1 MNNTDRNRIIAQIE
15 SMMNQIWEKLG
26 EGLPLATYRE
36 CLIFEL
42 RSAMLSF
49 RENVVIPV
57 TYKYF
62 KAENQLKVDLL
73 IENEIP
79 VEIEMESSEAHR
91 KMMAVLR
98 HSGKPIGLLITLQVK
113 PVRFILNKITYPQ
126 KIR

>member
-1 MNNTDRNRIIAQIE
+1 
-15 SMMNQIWEKLG
+15 
-26 EGLPLATYRE
+26 
-36 CLIFEL
+36 LIFEL

-62 KAENQLKVDLL
+62 KPENQLKVDLL

>member
-1 MNNTDRNRIIAQIE
+1 
-15 SMMNQIWEKLG
+15 
-26 EGLPLATYRE
+26 
-36 CLIFEL
+36 
-42 RSAMLSF
+42 
-49 RENVVIPV
+49 
-57 TYKYF
+57 
-62 KAENQLKVDLL
+62 L